1 MNAVR
6 FSLRAMA
13 CDWGVE
19 ILGESDAY
27 AEQAASAA
35 FAEVE
40 RLERVLS
47 RFVASSDVSRIAA
60 ASVGDAVR
68 IGIEAFECLELA
80 ESVWQESDGAFDVTY
95 ASAPT
100 AREEG
105 STGAENAPQTEAEVR
120 HPRLRLDRS
129 TLSVTVLAPGTT
141 VDLGAL
147 GKGFALDAAA
157 EVLADW
163 GVAGARLHCGGSTVI
178 SRGDGPSGAPWEVAL
193 RDPFDAAQALARCR
207 PGALALSGSANA
219 ARSHIVDPR
228 GRAIDSRR
236 AVWALA
242 PSAALADAL
251 STAFLLL
258 DDDVVGAWC
267 ARHARC
273 GAIVARCDQGW
284 SVTHFGAAAGTLATA

>member
-1 MNAVR
+1 MNALR
-6 FSLRAMA
+6 FTLRAMA

-19 ILGESDAY
+19 ILGEPDAY

-47 RFVASSDVSRIAA
+47 RFVPSSDVSRISAA
-60 ASVGDAVR
+60 TPGEAVR
-68 IGIEAFECLELA
+68 VGIEAFECLELA
-80 ESVWQESDGAFDVTY
+80 ERVWRESDGAFDVTY
-95 ASAPT
+95 ASAQ
-100 AREEG
+100 AVDANAAG
-105 STGAENAPQTEAEVR
+105 GDAGAAPAEAG
-120 HPRLRLDRS
+120 HPRLRLDRA
-129 TLSVTVLAPGTT
+129 TLSVSVRAPGTT

-157 EVLADW
+157 QVLTDW
-163 GVAGARLHCGGSTVI
+163 GVGGARLHCGGSTVV
-178 SRGDGPSGAPWEVAL
+178 SLGDGPSGAAWEVDL
-193 RDPFDAAQALARCR
+193 RDPFDATRSVARCR

-228 GRAIDSRR
+228 GRPIDERR

-242 PSAALADAL
+242 PSAVLADAL

-258 DDDVVGAWC
+258 RDDALAAWC
-267 ARHARC
+267 ERDTRC
-273 GAIVARCDQGW
+273 GAIVARHDGGW
-284 SVTHFGAAAGTLATA
+284 TVTHFGAAAGMLVDA